1 MPNSDETL
9 TEKEAAVVNAFSN
22 VRAELGAICAS
33 LRLLQRSTQR
43 STERSRR
50 SQRFAIAQRN
60 ILNNAKTG
68 WADIVAE
75 MSDEEITAG
84 ITGGTSSNSFMYKHI
99 GS

>member
-33 LRLLQRSTQR
+33 LRLLQRSTQ
-43 STERSRR
+43 
-50 SQRFAIAQRN
+50 QRFAIAQRN

>member
-1 MPNSDETL
+1 MHSQMFEQSW
-9 TEKEAAVVNAFSN
+9 ERSARRFGFSN
-22 VRAELGAICAS
+22 GVRS
-33 LRLLQRSTQR
+33 
-43 STERSRR
+43 SRN
-50 SQRFAIAQRN
+50 ALAQRN